1 MTGLKKIIIARP
13 PRLKLVE
20 KHEPKPAGA
29 APHPFLNGLY
39 DAVLLTDREGRITEF
54 NRRAEDL
61 LGFGGADFR
70 RLNVL
75 DLVEG
80 GGAALLEKLHA
91 NVDEGRFSLLSGRCR
106 RGDGTSVP
114 VEIAV
119 SGHRIGSADGLCFF
133 IRGVAHRRD
142 ADERGRFLSEL
153 VHHVSLGIAAAT
165 PEGRI
170 EYTNRAFRELWG
182 LPPDADGRGLDL
194 RALFTDPAAAAELLQ
209 AAAGHALCRRRLEAA
224 RADGATL
231 AVEVTLTPS
240 LDPAAPASGLVL
252 TAQRAEF
259 PPPATR

>member
-1 MTGLKKIIIARP
+1 MSGLKRIVIARP

-20 KHEPKPAGA
+20 KHAPKPAGA
-29 APHPFLNGLY
+29 APHPLLNGLY

-70 RLNVL
+70 QMNIL
-75 DLVEG
+75 DLVESS
-80 GGAALLEKLHA
+80 GAALLEQLHA
-91 NVDEGRFSLLSGRCR
+91 NVDEGRFSLLSGLCR

-133 IRGVAHRRD
+133 IRGVAHRRE
-142 ADERGRFLSEL
+142 ANERGRFLSEL

-165 PEGRI
+165 PEGCV

-194 RALFTDPAAAAELLQ
+194 RGLFTDPAAAEELLQ
-209 AAAGHALCRRRLEAA
+209 AAAGHALCRCRLEAA
-224 RADGATL
+224 RADGTTL

-240 LDPAAPASGLVL
+240 LDPAAPASGLVM
-252 TAQRAEF
+252 TVQRVE
-259 PPPATR
+259 PSSPSPR